1 MKWNFLKRENNKVG
15 RVFVISAVI
24 SIILVKADYL
34 VQNFS
39 FPFMDD
45 SILMAH
51 VDVLMEKQ
59 MEKKKT
65 NCFFDEKDV
74 TYVNFGKDKSLVPV
88 LDEFNDTIGNDV
100 ITDRK
105 TLLEFLELAKKSD
118 YKFLF
123 LDVRFEKGYETPYDS
138 ALFSLIKEMPRL
150 VIATHRGNGGYEII
164 DSSLLD
170 KSAYADY
177 RGSIFSGFTRYEFLQ
192 DGGRSVALQ
201 MYYDIDEMDITKR
214 CCSYRTTGCIPC
226 YNLKYIPL
234 PHYLFKGKSKNE
246 EDTNYVEEIR
256 YLCAGSMILNRDL
269 LPEEEV
275 IKNLLDKKI
284 VVVGDF
290 DNDLHGT
297 YVGEIPGPVLS
308 LAAYKYLHAGL
319 HKVSC
324 WYALF
329 LFLLYF
335 LIAFFTIISQ
345 GHIANFFEG
354 KPVWHFIVSLFS
366 LSFVFLII
374 KILLYRFFLIS
385 MVMFVPTII
394 FWIITTCAFAQY
406 EKVNRK
412 KEKKVA

>member
-1 MKWNFLKRENNKVG
+1 M
-15 RVFVISAVI
+15 
-24 SIILVKADYL
+24 ADYL
-34 VQNFS
+34 VQNCS
-39 FPFMDD
+39 FPLMDD

-51 VDVLMEKQ
+51 VDVLMEKS

-88 LDEFNDTIGNDV
+88 LDDFNDTIGNDV

-150 VIATHRGNGGYEII
+150 VIATHRGDGGYEII

-192 DGGRSVALQ
+192 DGSRSVALQ
-201 MYYDIDEMDITKR
+201 MYHDIDEMDITKR
-214 CCSYRTTGCIPC
+214 CCAYRTTGGIPC

-234 PHYLFKGKSKNE
+234 PHYLFKGNSIME
-246 EDTNYVEEIR
+246 EDTDFPEEIR
-256 YLCAGSMILNRDL
+256 YLYAGSMILNRDF
-269 LPEEEV
+269 LPEEDV
-275 IKNLLDKKI
+275 IKNLFDKKI

-290 DNDLHGT
+290 DNDLHST

-324 WYALF
+324 WYVLF

-335 LIAFFTIISQ
+335 LSAYLTIMSQ
-345 GHIANFFEG
+345 GHIAHFFEG
-354 KPVWHFIVSLFS
+354 KPVWHFIVSLIS
-366 LSFVFLII
+366 LSFIFLII
-374 KILLYRFFLIS
+374 NILLYWIFLIS
-385 MVMFVPTII
+385 MVMCVPTVV
-394 FWIITTCAFAQY
+394 FWVLASLAFAQY
-406 EKVNRK
+406 EKANYK

>member
-1 MKWNFLKRENNKVG
+1 MKWNFLKRENYKMG
-15 RVFVISAVI
+15 RVFLISAVI

-150 VIATHRGNGGYEII
+150 VIATHQRDGGYEII

-170 KSAYADY
+170 K
-177 RGSIFSGFTRYEFLQ
+177 
-192 DGGRSVALQ
+192 
-201 MYYDIDEMDITKR
+201 
-214 CCSYRTTGCIPC
+214 
-226 YNLKYIPL
+226 
-234 PHYLFKGKSKNE
+234 
-246 EDTNYVEEIR
+246 
-256 YLCAGSMILNRDL
+256 
-269 LPEEEV
+269 
-275 IKNLLDKKI
+275 
-284 VVVGDF
+284 
-290 DNDLHGT
+290 
-297 YVGEIPGPVLS
+297 
-308 LAAYKYLHAGL
+308 
-319 HKVSC
+319 
-324 WYALF
+324 
-329 LFLLYF
+329 
-335 LIAFFTIISQ
+335 
-345 GHIANFFEG
+345 
-354 KPVWHFIVSLFS
+354 
-366 LSFVFLII
+366 
-374 KILLYRFFLIS
+374 
-385 MVMFVPTII
+385 
-394 FWIITTCAFAQY
+394 
-406 EKVNRK
+406 
-412 KEKKVA
+412 